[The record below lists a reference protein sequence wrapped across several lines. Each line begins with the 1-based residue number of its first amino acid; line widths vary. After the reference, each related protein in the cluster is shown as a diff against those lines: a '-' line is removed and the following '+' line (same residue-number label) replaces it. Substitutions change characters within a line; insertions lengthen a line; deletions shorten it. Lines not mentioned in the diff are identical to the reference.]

1 MIANLT
7 KRPVAMYASIAFIF
21 MALTASRWFYGRQW
35 VLSGLNTPNYH
46 QPSSVSL
53 LFHPPQLDSGLA
65 VMESLIADTP
75 ISKTMGGYIESSAY
89 TLPIIGVRYVKI
101 SAPRESIQKIA
112 SVARD
117 HLAARYADLT
127 PEFSFSAPNN

>member
-1 MIANLT
+1 MLL
-7 KRPVAMYASIAFIF
+7 SIGLIFIVLSSF
-21 MALTASRWFYGRQW
+21 RWIYGRQW
-35 VLSGLNTPNYH
+35 VLSDLNTPSYE

-65 VMESLIADTP
+65 VLESLITDTP
-75 ISKTMGGYIESSAY
+75 ISKTMGGFIESSAY

-101 SAPRESIQKIA
+101 SAPRESIQKIS

-117 HLAARYADLT
+117 HLAARYPDLT
-127 PEFSFSAPNN
+127 PEFSFSTPNN